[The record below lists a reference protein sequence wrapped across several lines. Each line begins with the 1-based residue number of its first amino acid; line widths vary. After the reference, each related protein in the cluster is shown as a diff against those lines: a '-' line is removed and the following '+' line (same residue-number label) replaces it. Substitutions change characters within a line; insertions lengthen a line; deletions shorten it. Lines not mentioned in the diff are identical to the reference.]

1 MAGII
6 GTVLVFVVLSWF
18 LQRLFPA
25 LFAAVFVLATP
36 VWLVGGLLLDL
47 LRKLP
52 AGLRRAWYALLQA
65 LGFLTVLPLM
75 PFIFVWAFLAELLHL
90 RTQAVRVKSDPPNQ
104 SDHVLPASAKRPA
117 DVIDLAVFRR
127 RRGKE

>member
-6 GTVLVFVVLSWF
+6 GAVLVFVVLSWF

-25 LFAAVFVLATP
+25 LFAAVFVMAAP

-52 AGLRRAWYALLQA
+52 AGLRRAWYALLQT

-75 PFIFVWAFLAELLHL
+75 PFIFVWAFLAELFRL
-90 RTQAVRVKSDPPNQ
+90 RTQAVR
-104 SDHVLPASAKRPA
+104 PAQATPKPTSTKRTA